1 MSTKDVILGFTDV
14 LVNEA
19 SEASSKKSREDTLP
33 QECTNG
39 ETEALARQE
48 TIKVMSKVGF
58 RLKAEFE
65 HHLRG
70 VSLHL
75 LEKSIEAKQ
84 SLGHLQSL
92 AQQLAVCSPAR
103 ESRCSSGDTPLPR
116 LLPLFLV

>member
-1 MSTKDVILGFTDV
+1 M
-14 LVNEA
+14 
-19 SEASSKKSREDTLP
+19 LP

-39 ETEALARQE
+39 EMEVLARQE

-70 VSLHL
+70 VSLPL
-75 LEKSIEAKQ
+75 LEKSIKAKQ
-84 SLGHLQSL
+84 SLGHQQSL